1 MFDIG
6 FWELC
11 IIGIVLLL
19 VLGPERMPEVAKQIG
34 YWTTRARRTV
44 NQLRNEMRQELNA
57 LPTEQLK
64 KTKQNIESL
73 GKEVTSMSADI
84 SKQMS
89 EKIDI
94 EDHKLK
100 PAGSTGKPTKNPA
113 EIKAAKEKK
122 PTKKKQKDTATSKTE
137 KDA

>member
-11 IIGIVLLL
+11 IIGVVLLL

-44 NQLRNEMRQELNA
+44 NQLRNEMRQELDA

-64 KTKQNIESL
+64 KAKQNIEAL

-94 EDHKLK
+94 EDQEV
-100 PAGSTGKPTKNPA
+100 KPTGPT
-113 EIKAAKEKK
+113 EIKAARGKK
-122 PTKKKQKDTATSKTE
+122 PIKKKQKDTTTSKTE
-137 KDA
+137 EDA